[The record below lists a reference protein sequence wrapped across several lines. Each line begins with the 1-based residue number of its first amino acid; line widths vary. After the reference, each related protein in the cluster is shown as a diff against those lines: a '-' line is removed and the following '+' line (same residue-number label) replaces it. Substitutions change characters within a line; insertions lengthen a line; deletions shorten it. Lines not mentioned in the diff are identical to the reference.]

1 MADFRYRIFFLKGVV
16 FLEKYFNEISIC
28 IGLIGGVL
36 VNYLGGMDVILHTIL
51 FLVIVD
57 YITGLAKAW
66 KQKQIS
72 SEIGFLGLLKKAM
85 IFIVIAISVE
95 IEKLTNHNIP
105 LREVV
110 IMFYISNEGISLLEN
125 LSEFVPLPDKIADYF
140 IQIRNK
146 REKE

>member
-1 MADFRYRIFFLKGVV
+1 M
-16 FLEKYFNEISIC
+16 EKYFNEISIC

-66 KQKQIS
+66 KQKKIS

>member
-1 MADFRYRIFFLKGVV
+1 M
-16 FLEKYFNEISIC
+16 EKYFNEISIC

-72 SEIGFLGLLKKAM
+72 SEIGFLGLLKKVM

>member
-1 MADFRYRIFFLKGVV
+1 M
-16 FLEKYFNEISIC
+16 EKYFNEISIC